1 MAAAA
6 MIGAASCAKT
16 QEAADATTETI
27 QESAQ
32 ATADAAKE
40 TVAEIDD
47 AIEEAK
53 GGVIDL
59 NDDNS
64 LRPTTKVNMLTVVDF
79 NATWCGP
86 CKQFAPNFDAVA
98 AKNAGKAV
106 FYSVDVDVHPE
117 LAAQYEVQSIP
128 MVVYIKPD
136 GTTDSS
142 VGYMDEAQFAEA
154 VAAHL

>member
-1 MAAAA
+1 MAVASFA
-6 MIGAASCAKT
+6 MVSCGAKQDAKT
-16 QEAADATTETI
+16 ADGEATETVS
-27 QESAQ
+27 EA
-32 ATADAAKE
+32 
-40 TVAEIDD
+40 VAEEPAEAVIELKEGE
-47 AIEEAK
+47 AIAPADGK
-53 GGVIDL
+53 LVVI
-59 NDDNS
+59 
-64 LRPTTKVNMLTVVDF
+64 DF